1 MFGEY
6 LKALRERAG
15 ISQEALAE
23 EAGISSAYVSQL
35 ESGQRNP
42 PSPHVLRQMAGPLQ
56 VPYVSLL
63 YAAGYLRD
71 EDLLHHLMR
80 LFEEVF
86 MYAGGRERLESHL
99 RAILDRWN
107 ALSPQEQQ
115 RRLALTDAD
124 HIADILVEEL
134 LTVQRQ
140 LLVEALLQHLP
151 LEEEEEE
158 VG

>member
-23 EAGISSAYVSQL
+23 EAGISSAYISQL

-42 PSPHVLRQMAGPLQ
+42 PSPHVLRQMAGPLG
-56 VPYVSLL
+56 VPYISLL

-71 EDLLHHLMR
+71 EDLIHYLMR
-80 LFEEVF
+80 AFEEIF
-86 MYAGGRERLESHL
+86 SYARGRERLEGHL

-107 ALSPQEQQ
+107 ALDPQEQR

-124 HIADILVEEL
+124 HIAEILVEEL
-134 LTVQRQ
+134 LDQQRQ
-140 LLVEALLQHLP
+140 LLVEALLQHIP
-151 LEEEEEE
+151 LEEEEEQ
-158 VG
+158 